1 MQAAFFGPRRAR
13 LALLAGAMA
22 IALAGCNAGGGGGFG
37 TTTIGGYVVSEQALA
52 QVPVGSSREQVLIA
66 LGSPST
72 TATFSGEVFYY
83 ISQTRT
89 RAAEFLQPRV
99 VDQRVVA
106 IYFDGNRRVARIA
119 DYGLEDGVV
128 IDFITRTTP
137 TGGEDQSFI
146 NQIFSGVFGRRN

>member
-1 MQAAFFGPRRAR
+1 MLAASLRPRRAR
-13 LALLAGAMA
+13 FALLAGAMA
-22 IALAGCNAGGGGGFG
+22 IALAGCNTSGGFG
-37 TTTIGGYVVSEQALA
+37 ETTIHGYVVSEQALA

-83 ISQTRT
+83 ISQTRR
-89 RAAEFLQPRV
+89 RAAQFTQPQII
-99 VDQRVVA
+99 DQRVVA
-106 IYFDGNRRVARIA
+106 IYFDGNDRVARIA
-119 DYGLEDGVV
+119 DYGLQDGVV

-146 NQIFSGVFGRRN
+146 AQIFSGVFGRR